1 MILDAL
7 KTIAELREAGL
18 KIDSASGYPKEIMDK
33 LAPLAAASGY
43 SSDYIVVTDEVLKDC
58 PTPAQ
63 ALTNVIALSVD
74 DVAACIKVDDTPPG
88 MLEGRSAEM
97 WIVAL
102 LFPAIF
108 LV

>member
-18 KIDSASGYPKEIMDK
+18 KIDSASDYPKEIMDK

-43 SSDYIVVTDEVLKDC
+43 LSDYIVVTDEVLKDC
-58 PTPAQ
+58 PSSAQ
-63 ALTNVIALSVD
+63 ALMNVIALSVD

-88 MLEGRSAEM
+88 MLEGRSTEM

-102 LFPAIF
+102 RFPAIF